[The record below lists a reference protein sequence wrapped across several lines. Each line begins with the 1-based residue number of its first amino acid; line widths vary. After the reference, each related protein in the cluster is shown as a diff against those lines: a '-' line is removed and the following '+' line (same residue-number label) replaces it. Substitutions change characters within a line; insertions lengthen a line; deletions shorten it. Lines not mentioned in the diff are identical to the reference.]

1 MVLATLSG
9 AGFHRPHRMARLSK
23 TATLLLLAPVC
34 LLGLAAVLWVAGR
47 HPREASPAVAAA
59 GGSAGVR
66 DASATADQPPRSPGK
81 RPPRGGNGPAAGA
94 SDAVAALVGNS
105 SLSDAEAA
113 DGLRRIVEDA
123 ARPLPE
129 RLEALDH
136 VIHLV
141 SNDNPAL
148 LRELAGRRFQPDE
161 VRLRM
166 LAEALNRP
174 RRLQGELLVLLLENA
189 AGDVRT
195 EVLTQLRGLCDED
208 HGESLAAWRAAVE
221 KLPSGP

>member
-1 MVLATLSG
+1 M
-9 AGFHRPHRMARLSK
+9 
-23 TATLLLLAPVC
+23 
-34 LLGLAAVLWVAGR
+34 
-47 HPREASPAVAAA
+47 
-59 GGSAGVR
+59 R
-66 DASATADQPPRSPGK
+66 DAPATADLPSRTRGK
-81 RPPRGGNGPAAGA
+81 RPHHGGNAPAASA

-123 ARPLPE
+123 GRPLPE

-208 HGESLAAWRAAVE
+208 HGENLAAWRAAVE